1 MNDLRIVFMG
11 TPEFAVASLGALLMN
26 GFNVAGVVTAPDRPA
41 GRGKLITKPA
51 VKEYA
56 EFSKL
61 PILQPGNLKD
71 PGFLKDLKDINADIF
86 VVVAFRM
93 LPEAVWKMPPKG
105 TINLHASLLPH
116 YRGAAPI
123 NHVLINGENVTGIT
137 TFMID
142 EKIDNGLIL
151 LREEVQILPFE
162 NAGDLHNRLMKLGA
176 RLLVKT
182 LKSLGENTLT
192 PQPQSLF
199 LNPGETPKPAPK
211 IFPGSCI
218 INWNDDAVKIN
229 NLIRGLAPDPC
240 ARFQMRKADKTIT
253 FKAFESYYEIITHSL
268 EPGSIFSDAKNIMKV
283 ACKDGFLNIL
293 NLQAEGK
300 KRMSTQE
307 FLRGFKINEWTI
319 EVIQQA

>member
-11 TPEFAVASLGALLMN
+11 TPEFAVASLEALLIN
-26 GFNVAGVVTAPDRPA
+26 GYNVAGVVTAPDRPA

-51 VKEYA
+51 VREYA

-71 PGFLKDLKDINADIF
+71 PGFLKELNDLHADIF

-93 LPEAVWKMPPKG
+93 LPEAVWKIPSKG

-137 TFMID
+137 TFIID
-142 EKIDNGLIL
+142 EKIDTGLIL

-162 NAGDLHNRLMKLGA
+162 NAGDLHNRLMKIGA
-176 RLLVKT
+176 RLLIRT
-182 LKSLGENTLT
+182 LKGISENTLT
-192 PQPQSLF
+192 PQPQTLF

-211 IFPGSCI
+211 IFPGSCF
-218 INWNDDAVKIN
+218 INWNNEALKIN

-240 ARFQMRKADKTIT
+240 ARFQMRKADKMIT
-253 FKAFESYYEIITHSL
+253 FKVFESNYETTNHSHG
-268 EPGSIFSDAKNIMKV
+268 PGSVFSDGKNILKIS
-283 ACKDGFLNIL
+283 CKDGFLHIL

-307 FLRGFKINEWTI
+307 FLRGFKINEWTV